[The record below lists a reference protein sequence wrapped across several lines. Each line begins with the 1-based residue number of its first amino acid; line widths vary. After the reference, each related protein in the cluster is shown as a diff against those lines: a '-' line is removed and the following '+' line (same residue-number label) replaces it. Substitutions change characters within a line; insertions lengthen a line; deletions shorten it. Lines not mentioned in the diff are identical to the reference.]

1 MVNVKIDAR
10 KGSTLSV
17 DALLDFS
24 VNVTLDG
31 EPLTEAELERLLESV
46 GGLVALKGKW
56 VEVDRDKLDEA
67 LKHWK
72 EVERETRES
81 GLSFYDG
88 MRLLA
93 GVPRKQ
99 DRRRPLIKIGI
110 GSD

>member
-10 KGSTLSV
+10 KGTTLSV

-72 EVERETRES
+72 KSSATPGKAAFRSMKGCGSWPECPES
-81 GLSFYDG
+81 TTW
-88 MRLLA
+88 
-93 GVPRKQ
+93 Q
-99 DRRRPLIKIGI
+99 RPPNKIGI

>member
-1 MVNVKIDAR
+1 M
-10 KGSTLSV
+10 
-17 DALLDFS
+17 LDFS

-31 EPLTEAELERLLESV
+31 EPLTEAELEQLLQSV

-56 VEVDRDKLDEA
+56 VEVDREKLAEA

-72 EVERETRES
+72 KVERDTRES

-93 GVPRKQ
+93 GVPTQ
-99 DRRRPLIKIGI
+99 ARRSSIRSSKIAS